1 MLSTRVTVYLLFKNL
16 KMKIRLL
23 FALVLSLF
31 LYPSN
36 ILAQEPIPF
45 QFGYVD
51 QIESKELSETRTLNI
66 YLPQGYEEDS
76 LATYP
81 VIYLLDGSGH
91 EDYPH
96 MAGLVQYFHMYQ
108 LMPQSILVGLA
119 NVDRYRDFTTPSANK
134 EDQKA
139 IPNAGGTARLM
150 AFIEK
155 ELQPFIQEKY
165 RGTGEQ
171 TIIGQSLGGLFA
183 AEVLF
188 TQPHLFDNYLI
199 VSPSL
204 WWNDQALV
212 KRAGAFLEAHPNLE
226 KKVYLALGTEGPEM
240 KDGMDKL
247 LAALKEKG
255 AKKMMVHFEP
265 FLKESHATIMHRAT
279 YRGFEILFEGKKWD

>member
-1 MLSTRVTVYLLFKNL
+1 
-16 KMKIRLL
+16 MKIRLL
-23 FALVLSLF
+23 LAFVLSLS
-31 LYPSN
+31 LYTSKL
-36 ILAQEPIPF
+36 LAQESTPF
-45 QFGYVD
+45 PFGVVD
-51 QIESKELSETRTLNI
+51 QVESKELSETRILNI
-66 YLPQGYEEDS
+66 YLPQGYEKDS

-81 VIYLLDGSGH
+81 VIYLLDGSAQ

-108 LMPQSILVGLA
+108 LMPQSILVGIA
-119 NVDRYRDFTTPSANK
+119 NIDRYRDFTTPSANK
-134 EDQKA
+134 KDQKA
-139 IPNAGGTARLM
+139 IPNAGGTAKLM
-150 AFIEK
+150 AFMEK
-155 ELQPFIQEKY
+155 ELQPLIQQKY

-188 TQPHLFDNYLI
+188 TKPHLFDNYLI

-212 KRAGAFLEAHPNLE
+212 KRAGAFLQKHPNLK
-226 KKVYLALGTEGPEM
+226 KKVYLALGSEGSEM

-247 LAALKEKG
+247 LAVLNGNE
-255 AKKMMVHFEP
+255 AKQMTVHFEP

-279 YRGFEILFEGKKWD
+279 YRGFEVLFEGKKWD